1 MSDRRVLAVDGGNS
15 KTDVAILDETGRVLG
30 THRGPGASFT
40 PDDHDRSVADLERS
54 VLAAA
59 ADAGIDARPVA
70 DAGVFCLAGADLP
83 ADDRRILRAVRGL
96 GLVAEPVLRNDT
108 FAVMRAG
115 APRGW
120 GVAVVCGAG
129 FNCTGVGPDGREVRF
144 PALGAIS
151 GDWAGGATIG
161 IEAVGACV
169 RAGDGRGPR
178 TELERAVP
186 AHFGLKTPRQV
197 MVGLHTG
204 KLDDSRVYELAP
216 VVLGAANAGDPVAV
230 GIVERQAEEV
240 SVLVCTSLR
249 RLRLLRTEA
258 DVVLGGGVARA
269 RSPVFMRR
277 LTERVSACAPK
288 ARIAVVDDLPIVG
301 AALLALDQLAVAD
314 GAGAHLRETLV
325 ADRFARNGAVP

>member
-1 MSDRRVLAVDGGNS
+1 VSGRRVLAVDGGNS

-40 PDDHDRSVADLERS
+40 PHDHDRSVADLERS

-59 ADAGIDARPVA
+59 ADAGIDGRPIA

-83 ADDRRILRAVRGL
+83 ADDRRILRALRGL
-96 GLVAEPVLRNDT
+96 GVVPDPVLRNDT

-216 VVLGAANAGDPVAV
+216 VVLRAANAGDPVAV
-230 GIVERQAEEV
+230 DIVERQAEEV

-249 RLRLLRTEA
+249 RLRLLRAEA

-288 ARIAVVDDLPIVG
+288 ARITVVDDLPIVG

-314 GAGAHLRETLV
+314 GAGARLREALV
-325 ADRFARNGAVP
+325 ADRFAQNGAVP